1 MNIPLSRYW
10 ELLSKHLKS
19 QRLLFALLT
28 VLLLLSIGLQIF
40 IPQIVRSFIDTAR
53 TGAAID
59 TLFLAGVAFIG
70 ISLFQQIMT
79 VVAVYIGETVA
90 WVATNDLRNDLARH
104 CLYLDMNYHNDHS
117 PGEFIERID
126 NDVVQLSNFFSQLVV
141 RVIGNILLLVG
152 IVCVLFLED
161 WRIGLAFALLSI
173 TALFLLN
180 RVRSLAIEPEKRLR
194 EADADLLSFLE
205 ERLSGTEDIRSS
217 GAVPYVIQKLHQLH
231 QAILDRMKAVRRRHV
246 LIWAVAGG
254 VMAIGYIIAVLAGY
268 SLLPTGL
275 MTIGTVYLVMQYL
288 ELLNRPLRELTQQVE
303 SLQNAGASIERI
315 RDLLA
320 IQPQISDGPGADFA
334 EGPLSLEFDD
344 VSFKYREGNELVLN
358 NIRFAL
364 RPGEVMGLLGRT
376 GSGKTTITRLIFRL
390 YDPTEGDI
398 RLGGADLT
406 QATLSQLRGKVAMVT
421 QDVQLFEATIRDNIT
436 FFDKGITD
444 EQIFNVIDAL
454 ELGTWFRTLPE
465 GLDTRLETNGRSLSA
480 GEAQLLAFTRVFL
493 RNPGLVILDEASSRL
508 DPTTEQLIERSITK
522 LLHNRTGIIIAHRLG
537 TVQRSDT
544 IMILNEGQIIEH
556 GPRIA
561 LAADGNSHFSHLL
574 QTGLEEVLA

>member
-10 ELLSKHLKS
+10 ELLSKYLKS
-19 QRLLFALLT
+19 QRWLFALLT
-28 VLLLLSIGLQIF
+28 ALLLLSIGLQLF

-53 TGAAID
+53 SGASID
-59 TLFLAGVAFIG
+59 TLFLAGLAFIG
-70 ISLFQQIMT
+70 ISLFQQVMT

-104 CLYLDMNYHNDHS
+104 CLYLDMSYHNDHS

-161 WRIGLAFALLSI
+161 WRIGIAFALLSI

-231 QAILDRMKAVRRRHV
+231 QVILDRMKAVRRRHV

-254 VMAIGYIIAVLAGY
+254 VMAVGYIIAVLAGY
-268 SLLPTGL
+268 SLLPTGV

-320 IQPQISDGPGADFA
+320 IQPQIVDGPGADLE
-334 EGPLSLEFDD
+334 EGPLSLEFDN
-344 VSFKYREGNELVLN
+344 VSFKYRETNDPVLN
-358 NIRFAL
+358 YIRFAL
-364 RPGEVMGLLGRT
+364 KPGEVMGLLGRT

-390 YDPTEGDI
+390 YDPTEGKI
-398 RLGGADLT
+398 RLGGVDLA

-444 EQIFNVIDAL
+444 AQILDVIDAL
-454 ELGTWFRTLPE
+454 ELRAWFRTLPE
-465 GLDTRLETNGRSLSA
+465 GLNTRLETNGRSLSA

-544 IMILNEGQIIEH
+544 IMILNDGQVIEH
-556 GPRIA
+556 GRRVA
-561 LAADGNSHFSHLL
+561 LAADSNSHFSHLL
-574 QTGLEEVLA
+574 QTGLEEVLV

>member
-10 ELLSKHLKS
+10 ELLSKYLKS

-28 VLLLLSIGLQIF
+28 GLLLSSIGLQLF
-40 IPQIVRSFIDTAR
+40 IPQIVRSFIDTAMS
-53 TGAAID
+53 GAPIE
-59 TLFLAGVAFIG
+59 TLFVAGVAFIG
-70 ISLFQQIMT
+70 ISLFQQVMT

-104 CLYLDMNYHNDHS
+104 CLYLDMSYHNDHS

-161 WRIGLAFALLSI
+161 WRIGIAFALLSI

-231 QAILDRMKAVRRRHV
+231 QVILDRMKAVRRRHV

-254 VMAIGYIIAVLAGY
+254 VMAVGYIIAVLAGY

-320 IQPQISDGPGADFA
+320 IKPQITAGPGADLA

-344 VSFKYREGNELVLN
+344 VSFRYRDANDLVLN

-364 RPGEVMGLLGRT
+364 KPGEVMGLLGRT

-390 YDPTEGDI
+390 YDPIEGHI
-398 RLGGADLT
+398 RLGGVDLT

-444 EQIFNVIDAL
+444 EQILNVIDAL

-508 DPTTEQLIERSITK
+508 DPTTEQLIERSIAK

-544 IMILNEGQIIEH
+544 IMILNDGQVIEY
-556 GPRIA
+556 GPRSA
-561 LAADGNSHFSHLL
+561 LAADCNSHFSYLL

>member
-10 ELLSKHLKS
+10 ELLSKYLKS

-28 VLLLLSIGLQIF
+28 GLLLSSIGLQLF
-40 IPQIVRSFIDTAR
+40 IPQIVRSFIDTAMS
-53 TGAAID
+53 GAPIE
-59 TLFLAGVAFIG
+59 TLFVAGVAFIG
-70 ISLFQQIMT
+70 ISLFQQVMT

-104 CLYLDMNYHNDHS
+104 CLYLDMSYHNDHS

-161 WRIGLAFALLSI
+161 WRIGIAFALLSI

-231 QAILDRMKAVRRRHV
+231 QVILDRMKAVRRRHV

-254 VMAIGYIIAVLAGY
+254 VMAVGYIIAVLAGY

-320 IQPQISDGPGADFA
+320 IKPQITAGPGADLA

-344 VSFKYREGNELVLN
+344 VSFRYRDANDLVLN

-364 RPGEVMGLLGRT
+364 KPGEVMGLLGRT

-390 YDPTEGDI
+390 YDPIEGHI
-398 RLGGADLT
+398 RLGGVDLT

-421 QDVQLFEATIRDNIT
+421 QDVQLFEANIRDNIT

-444 EQIFNVIDAL
+444 EQILNVIDAL

-508 DPTTEQLIERSITK
+508 DPTTEQLIERSIAK

-544 IMILNEGQIIEH
+544 IMILNDGQVIEY
-556 GPRIA
+556 GPRSA
-561 LAADGNSHFSHLL
+561 LAADCNSHFSYLL

>member
-1 MNIPLSRYW
+1 MNIPLTRYW
-10 ELLSKHLKS
+10 ELLFKYLQS
-19 QRLLFALLT
+19 QKWLFALLT
-28 VLLLLSIGLQIF
+28 VLLLSSIGLQIF

-53 TGAAID
+53 SGAEMN

-70 ISLFQQIMT
+70 VSLFQQVMT
-79 VVAVYIGETVA
+79 VVAVYVGETVA

-126 NDVVQLSNFFSQLVV
+126 NDIVQLSNFFSQLVV
-141 RVIGNILLLVG
+141 RVFGNILLLAG
-152 IVCVLFLED
+152 IVIVLFLED
-161 WRIGLAFALLSI
+161 WRIGIAFALLSI
-173 TALFLLN
+173 AALFLLN
-180 RVRSLAIEPEKRLR
+180 RVRSIAIPYEKKLR

-217 GAVPYVIQKLHQLH
+217 GAVPYVIQRLHQLH
-231 QAILDRMKAVRRRHV
+231 QVILDRAKAVRRRHV
-246 LIWAVAGG
+246 LIWAMAGVVMTAGYVIAMVAGYNLFP
-254 VMAIGYIIAVLAGY
+254 V
-268 SLLPTGL
+268 GL
-275 MTIGTVYLVMQYL
+275 MSIGTVYLVIQYL
-288 ELLNRPLRELTQQVE
+288 ELINRPLRELTQQVE

-320 IQPQISDGPGADFA
+320 IQPQIADGPGAIFG
-334 EGPLSLEFDD
+334 EGPLALDFDN
-344 VSFKYREGNELVLN
+344 VSFKYREANELVLQD
-358 NIRFAL
+358 ISFTL
-364 RPGEVMGLLGRT
+364 KPGEVMGLLGRT

-390 YDPTEGDI
+390 YDPTEGEI
-398 RLGGADLT
+398 RLGGIALT

-436 FFDKGITD
+436 FFDKSISD
-444 EQIFNVIDAL
+444 EQILNVIDAL
-454 ELGTWFRTLPE
+454 ELGSWFRTLPE

-522 LLHNRTGIIIAHRLG
+522 LLSNRTGIIIAHRLG

-544 IMILNEGQIIEH
+544 IMILSDGQIIEY
-556 GPRIA
+556 GSRVA
-561 LAADGNSHFSHLL
+561 LAADADSRFSHLL
-574 QTGLEEVLA
+574 QTGLEEVLV